1 MTALAVLMVVFS
13 PSREL
18 RRVNVLAMAVV
29 ALLLSS
35 TALAPQVREAVFTR
49 AASLSELEGDESLRQ
64 RLMQYR
70 EFFSHDN
77 LLVGDGLAINGVSR
91 RLDNK
96 EAGSIDGAII
106 EIYSA
111 MGVFVGTAFMIS
123 IAVLIAGLFGRAAT
137 RNPHVWFDR
146 AIVLTLFLQFPIG
159 TVHIG
164 ELGFCAWMF
173 LGLGLATRLAP
184 AERA

>member
-1 MTALAVLMVVFS
+1 GTILSAAIVLALKRRLPVFMVCLPAMIVGLALCQYRSLWAMTALAVLMVVFS

-106 EIYSA
+106 EI
-111 MGVFVGTAFMIS
+111 
-123 IAVLIAGLFGRAAT
+123 
-137 RNPHVWFDR
+137 
-146 AIVLTLFLQFPIG
+146 
-159 TVHIG
+159 
-164 ELGFCAWMF
+164 
-173 LGLGLATRLAP
+173 
-184 AERA
+184 